1 MEVPLE
7 IENSPTISLHLH
19 PIPKVHIKAKLFYVL
34 FYKKKSIQHR
44 GACRMGVERT
54 GKQSR
59 KKGEGGIRTLGDCE
73 ATLVFKTNALNRSAT
88 SPWYAITFL
97 NNNKVVLINT
107 FSGYLIWGAVHRFC
121 FLHPKGIEDNDELG
135 CILCRTSV
143 GPFFS
148 FRLHTVSLL

>member
-1 MEVPLE
+1 ME

-19 PIPKVHIKAKLFYVL
+19 PILKVHIKAKLLYVL
-34 FYKKKSIQHR
+34 FYGKKSVHHR
-44 GACRMGVERT
+44 DACRMGVERT

-88 SPWYAITFL
+88 SPWYSITFL

-107 FSGYLIWGAVHRFC
+107 FSGYLIRGAVHRFC
-121 FLHPKGIEDNDELG
+121 FFHPKGIEDKRRTGVHFVSNK
-135 CILCRTSV
+135 CR
-143 GPFFS
+143 PFF
-148 FRLHTVSLL
+148 FF